1 MRIKKVLNSSVVLV
15 EDDAHQES
23 IPLGKGIGYGQK
35 PGNVIAQRQENQ
47 VFLPVDNARSRQI
60 VELVNSLP
68 VAILELAQEIV
79 IDAQQRLKTPLGE
92 NLVFV
97 LADHLNFALER
108 IRTGMVITNRV
119 FWEIKS
125 FYPQEFEAGLHAV
138 EQVRQRL
145 GVELPEQEAANIA
158 FHLANAQAGS
168 DPDYDAARNAKL
180 IGELINLVR
189 YSLNRELDSQSIH
202 TARFI
207 THIKFFVDRFFT
219 DKLLQNDDDLLF
231 EQIKTRYPKEL
242 GVALKIKSYLYDK
255 YGRILPNEEV
265 TFLVVHIARIARS
278 QA

>member
-23 IPLGKGIGYGQK
+23 ILLGKGIGFGQK
-35 PGNVIAQRQENQ
+35 PGNVIVENQENQ

-60 VELVNSLP
+60 LELVNSLP
-68 VAILELAQEIV
+68 PVMLELAQEIV
-79 IDAQQRLKTPLGE
+79 LDAQQRLNTPLGE

-108 IRTGMVITNRV
+108 IRSGLVITNRV

-125 FYPQEFEAGLHAV
+125 FYPQEFEAGKHALELVRKQLHI
-138 EQVRQRL
+138 
-145 GVELPEQEAANIA
+145 ELPEQETANIA

-180 IGELINLVR
+180 IGDIINLVR
-189 YSLNRELDSQSIH
+189 YSLNRDLDASSIH

-231 EQIKTRYPKEL
+231 EQVRTRYSKEL
-242 GVALKIKSYLYDK
+242 GIALKIKSYLYDK
-255 YGRILPNEEV
+255 YERILPNEEV
-265 TFLVVHIARIARS
+265 TFLVIHIARIARS
-278 QA
+278 GD

>member
-1 MRIKKVLNSSVVLV
+1 MKITWIEHSSFLLELPERVLV
-15 EDDAHQES
+15 LDYFGKSRLPLPANKPVTFLASHHHADHYDKAILEHGTDQIWYCLLYTSES
-23 IPLGKGIGYGQK
+23 ILLGKGIGYGQK

-68 VAILELAQEIV
+68 VAIMELAQDIV

-145 GVELPEQEAANIA
+145 GCLLYTSRP
-158 FHLANAQAGS
+158 
-168 DPDYDAARNAKL
+168 R
-180 IGELINLVR
+180 
-189 YSLNRELDSQSIH
+189 
-202 TARFI
+202 
-207 THIKFFVDRFFT
+207 
-219 DKLLQNDDDLLF
+219 DK
-231 EQIKTRYPKEL
+231 
-242 GVALKIKSYLYDK
+242 S
-255 YGRILPNEEV
+255 
-265 TFLVVHIARIARS
+265 
-278 QA
+278 

>member
-23 IPLGKGIGYGQK
+23 ILLGKGIGFGQK
-35 PGNVIAQRQENQ
+35 PGNVIIENQENQ
-47 VFLPVDNARSRQI
+47 VFLPVDNGRSRQI
-60 VELVNSLP
+60 LELVNRLP
-68 VAILELAQEIV
+68 PVMLELAQEIV
-79 IDAQQRLKTPLGE
+79 LDAQRHLNTPLGE

-108 IRTGMVITNRV
+108 IKTGLVITNRV

-125 FYPQEFEAGLHAV
+125 FYPQEFEAGLHAIELV
-138 EQVRQRL
+138 NTRL
-145 GVELPEQEAANIA
+145 KVELPEQEAANIA

-180 IGELINLVR
+180 IGDIINLVR
-189 YSLNRELDSQSIH
+189 YSLNRDLNSQSIH

-231 EQIKTRYPKEL
+231 EQVRSRYPKEL
-242 GVALKIKSYLYDK
+242 GIALKIKSYLYDK
-255 YGRILPNEEV
+255 YERILPNEEV
-265 TFLVVHIARIARS
+265 TFLVIHIARIARS
-278 QA
+278 QE

>member
-23 IPLGKGIGYGQK
+23 ILLGKGIGFGQK
-35 PGNVIAQRQENQ
+35 PGNVIVQNQENQ

-60 VELVNSLP
+60 PELVNSLP
-68 VAILELAQEIV
+68 PVMLELAQEIV
-79 IDAQQRLKTPLGE
+79 LDAQQRLNTPLGE

-108 IRTGMVITNRV
+108 IRSGLVITNRV

-125 FYPQEFEAGLHAV
+125 FYPQEFEAGKHALELVRKQLHI
-138 EQVRQRL
+138 
-145 GVELPEQEAANIA
+145 ELPEQEAANIA

-180 IGELINLVR
+180 IGDIINLVR
-189 YSLNRELDSQSIH
+189 YSLNRDLDASSIH

-231 EQIKTRYPKEL
+231 EQVRTRYPKEL
-242 GVALKIKSYLYDK
+242 GIALKIKSYLYDK

-265 TFLVVHIARIARS
+265 TFLVIHIARIARS
-278 QA
+278 QE

>member
-1 MRIKKVLNSSVVLV
+1 M
-15 EDDAHQES
+15 
-23 IPLGKGIGYGQK
+23 
-35 PGNVIAQRQENQ
+35 
-47 VFLPVDNARSRQI
+47 
-60 VELVNSLP
+60 
-68 VAILELAQEIV
+68 
-79 IDAQQRLKTPLGE
+79 
-92 NLVFV
+92 
-97 LADHLNFALER
+97 
-108 IRTGMVITNRV
+108 
-119 FWEIKS
+119 
-125 FYPQEFEAGLHAV
+125 
-138 EQVRQRL
+138 
-145 GVELPEQEAANIA
+145 ELPEQEAANIA

-278 QA
+278 QQ

>member
-1 MRIKKVLNSSVVLV
+1 
-15 EDDAHQES
+15 
-23 IPLGKGIGYGQK
+23 
-35 PGNVIAQRQENQ
+35 
-47 VFLPVDNARSRQI
+47 
-60 VELVNSLP
+60 
-68 VAILELAQEIV
+68 
-79 IDAQQRLKTPLGE
+79 
-92 NLVFV
+92 
-97 LADHLNFALER
+97 
-108 IRTGMVITNRV
+108 MVITNRV

-255 YGRILPNEEV
+255 YGWILPNEEV

>member
-23 IPLGKGIGYGQK
+23 ILLGKGIGYGQK

-119 FWEIKS
+119 FCVIKS

-145 GVELPEQEAANIA
+145 GVELPEQESGWLRRKRDRRSAVGVVQRS
-158 FHLANAQAGS
+158 AQ
-168 DPDYDAARNAKL
+168 RVL
-180 IGELINLVR
+180 
-189 YSLNRELDSQSIH
+189 
-202 TARFI
+202 
-207 THIKFFVDRFFT
+207 
-219 DKLLQNDDDLLF
+219 
-231 EQIKTRYPKEL
+231 
-242 GVALKIKSYLYDK
+242 
-255 YGRILPNEEV
+255 
-265 TFLVVHIARIARS
+265 
-278 QA
+278 